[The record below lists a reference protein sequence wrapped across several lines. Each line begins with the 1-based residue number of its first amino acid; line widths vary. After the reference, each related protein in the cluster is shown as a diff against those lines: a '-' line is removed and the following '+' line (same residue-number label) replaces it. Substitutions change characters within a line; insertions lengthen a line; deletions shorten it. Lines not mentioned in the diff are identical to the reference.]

1 MKIRRK
7 LILYHKIK
15 IEALH
20 VGGTIDYVS
29 IILLSTRL
37 SRTSCL
43 VRALQ
48 QIRAQSRRHFVYW
61 YTYSAQS
68 ILLIMTSCDINSG
81 TDTQYSC
88 ISLQCILLAFFIL
101 NSCSKSKSGLLIKSS
116 RLEMSEFRNYF
127 TKI

>member
-61 YTYSAQS
+61 YTYSAQR
-68 ILLIMTSCDINSG
+68 ILLIMTSCDISSG
-81 TDTQYSC
+81 TDTQYSR
-88 ISLQCILLAFFIL
+88 ISLQCILHAFFIL

-116 RLEMSEFRNYF
+116 RLEISELRNYF

>member
-48 QIRAQSRRHFVYW
+48 QIRAQSRRHLVYW

-116 RLEMSEFRNYF
+116 RLEISELRNYF

>member
-61 YTYSAQS
+61 YTYSAQR
-68 ILLIMTSCDINSG
+68 ILLIMTSCDISSG
-81 TDTQYSC
+81 TDTQYSR

-116 RLEMSEFRNYF
+116 RLEISELRNYF

>member
-37 SRTSCL
+37 SHTSCL

-61 YTYSAQS
+61 YTYSAQR
-68 ILLIMTSCDINSG
+68 ILLIMTSCDISSG
-81 TDTQYSC
+81 TDTQYSR

-116 RLEMSEFRNYF
+116 RLEISELRNYF
-127 TKI
+127 TKM